1 MELGRLQVLVS
12 SQDVL
17 RRFSSWT
24 MLCIWASTHVKRTVQ
39 TRRVTALVMDAS
51 NNSFSDFMRDGKA
64 VAPTIL
70 YTLKECLGPEIPDKV
85 EMIYVV
91 WHDGK
96 IYVAV
101 LSTAV
106 FACGG
111 FSHYFSQSGLVEMW
125 AAKPWRS
132 SYSTNPFPGWRL
144 RSIGVRSLW
153 RLHDLR
159 ARVLPCLCAI

>member
-51 NNSFSDFMRDGKA
+51 NNSFSDFMRNGKA

-70 YTLKECLGPEIPDKV
+70 DTLKECLGPEIPDKV
-85 EMIYVV
+85 KMIYVV

-96 IYVAV
+96 IYVAGTFNCCLCMWRLLTLFFPKRFSGDV
-101 LSTAV
+101 GCKALAELLFDLDVTVRLLKLSTN
-106 FACGG
+106 
-111 FSHYFSQSGLVEMW
+111 
-125 AAKPWRS
+125 R
-132 SYSTNPFPGWRL
+132 
-144 RSIGVRSLW
+144 IGDVRW
-153 RLHDLR
+153 
-159 ARVLPCLCAI
+159 